1 MYDFASRYVTA
12 LYYTVTTAT
21 TVGYGDVSAR
31 NSREKLYMIFL
42 EFIGICT
49 FSVITGNILNLKRAD
64 RVSDIV

>member
-1 MYDFASRYVTA
+1 M
-12 LYYTVTTAT
+12 TTAT
-21 TVGYGDVSAR
+21 TVGYGDVYAH

-64 RVSDIV
+64 RVSDIVQ